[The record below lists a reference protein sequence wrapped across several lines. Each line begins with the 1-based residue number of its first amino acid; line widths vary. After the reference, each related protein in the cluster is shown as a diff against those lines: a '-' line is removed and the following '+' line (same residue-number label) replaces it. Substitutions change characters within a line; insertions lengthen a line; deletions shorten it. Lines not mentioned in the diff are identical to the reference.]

1 MRWFKR
7 SSDKEI
13 LSLVR
18 VNDRIQLEVGRSQ
31 YLSRVEDIRSEMLL
45 IAAPVDDGYVVSL
58 FPGTEVVLKLFLPGG
73 VRRFSSRVKRMYS
86 GRVPILEMEKFSDL
100 GVMQRRKYPRATV
113 KLPVQFRTD
122 ISRGNPG
129 RWCEGTTVD
138 MSIAGVQIYDAY
150 TTSHISVGDFV
161 EIRLAMPDRTEIPAI
176 CRVVRVQTRSNRFAV
191 EFVEIQP
198 EAQERIARQI
208 EQRWLES
215 EADRRRCSRSR
226 VPIVVHYKQSKGPL
240 RQTSSHDLSTSG
252 LRMIVDGETVAV
264 GENISLTIELPP
276 HKKLKADGVVMW
288 VGHVWKAEPGQWE
301 IGVQFTKIDQSS
313 RDALVKFLVAVQ
325 QGDAQSKAA

>member
-1 MRWFKR
+1 MRWWKR

-45 IAAPVDDGYVVSL
+45 IAAPVDDGDIVSL

-73 VRRFSSRVKRMYS
+73 VRRFSSRVKRTYS

-138 MSIAGVQIYDAY
+138 MSIGGVRIYGTY

-176 CRVVRVQTRSNRFAV
+176 CHVIRVQMPSNRFAV

-198 EAQERIARQI
+198 DAQEQIARHI

-215 EADRRRCSRSR
+215 GSDRRRCSRSR
-226 VPIVVHYKQSKGPL
+226 APIVVHYKQSKGPM
-240 RQTSSHDLSTSG
+240 RQTSSRDLTTGG
-252 LRMIVDGETVAV
+252 LRMIVEGQTVAV
-264 GENISLTIELPP
+264 GENISLIIELPAD
-276 HKKLKADGVVMW
+276 KKLKANGVVIW
-288 VGHVWKAEPGQWE
+288 VGHAWKAEPGQWE
-301 IGVQFTKIDQSS
+301 IGVQFTRMDQSS
-313 RDALVKFLVAVQ
+313 RDALAKFLVAVQ